1 MNKYAFI
8 DKERLINET
17 AVGHFKPF
25 NAMHTGTLGAALGGL
40 GGAGGSFIL
49 DTILNQTKDPEEKK
63 STKEKIKKALLIGL
77 IGAGAGGIG
86 GGIYGAGKNK
96 KITDKSYD
104 LLESEIDKNVNPIL
118 NSFTGRL
125 AGYAPIVLAD
135 EDREDISKLVAASKL
150 RHMSQNPTKDA
161 RKEEFSNFLDTMI
174 NVGKENRHGRIGK
187 EVAIQSKKSK
197 NNLDDLMDVGE
208 SSQTSVYTGRPSEEK
223 TLGQVFKKQSSLE
236 ALKKI
241 TAEET
246 DPNIVS
252 EFLQLPDARRTAG
265 RHAATQEMLGENAD
279 FNLAY
284 PRTNRLI
291 STLIPAAAAGAA
303 AYKLSKDSPN
313 RDRNILA
320 SVGAGMLLGTFID
333 TMMRRKSRK
342 KSRENLQNEI
352 DAGVNNSDLGDLDYG
367 TAFGG
372 VHQQGRMDAL
382 EAKLL
387 GKTRFQNNPILTGLE
402 IAARVPGVTPV
413 AAPLAVLGDLVQGG
427 KAQMRMMHNRPQVI
441 RSVQS

>member
-1 MNKYAFI
+1 MNKYSFI

-17 AVGHFKPF
+17 AVGNFKPF
-25 NAMHTGTLGAALGGL
+25 NAMHTGTLGAAVGGL

-49 DTILNQTKDPEEKK
+49 DTILNQTKDTEEKK
-63 STKEKIKKALLIGL
+63 STKEKLKKALLAGL

-86 GGIYGAGKNK
+86 GGIYGAGKNR
-96 KITDKSYD
+96 KITDKTYNAID
-104 LLESEIDKNVNPIL
+104 SEIDTRFNPMI
-118 NSFTGRL
+118 NSTTGRIL
-125 AGYAPIVLAD
+125 GYDPIILGDA
-135 EDREDISKLVAASKL
+135 DREDISKLVAASKL

-161 RKEEFSNFLDTMI
+161 RKEEFSNFLDTII
-174 NVGKENRHGRIGK
+174 NLGKENRHGRIGK
-187 EVAIQSKKSK
+187 ELSMSSKLNK
-197 NNLDDLMDVGE
+197 NNLDDLMDASDSTGYNY
-208 SSQTSVYTGRPSEEK
+208 YTGKPSEEK
-223 TLGQVFKKQSSLE
+223 TLGQLFKKQSSLE

-241 TAEET
+241 TSEET

-291 STLIPAAAAGAA
+291 STLLPAAAAGAA

-313 RDRNILA
+313 RDRNVMVSA
-320 SVGAGMLLGTFID
+320 GAGMLLGTFID

-352 DAGVNNSDLGDLDYG
+352 DSGVSNSDLGDLDYG